1 MKRSFFILILCAA
14 LCLAACAFAI
24 ELTFAQTCTEKTS
37 SLTQLYVMGDDG
49 TLQAAQML
57 PAGTY
62 IKTNGLSAEGKQV
75 LPTALNS
82 TATLTAR

>member
-14 LCLAACAFAI
+14 LCMAVFASAV

-49 TLQAAQML
+49 TLQTAQ
-57 PAGTY
+57 T
-62 IKTNGLSAEGKQV
+62 V
-75 LPTALNS
+75 LCIRVFL
-82 TATLTAR
+82 